1 MAKIDSVPVSL
12 PAAGDLTAK
21 KFFFG
26 KHTATGIDACS
37 VLGERADGVI
47 GAHQKQA
54 GIVAGDGVDF
64 YVDKRVIVQSSAA
77 FAKNAE
83 LTPAATG
90 KAVGAALGNI
100 VRAKAL
106 EAATAADQWIE
117 ALIVDAYAKP

>member
-1 MAKIDSVPVSL
+1 MSKIDSVPLSL
-12 PAAGDLTAK
+12 PAAADLSAK

-47 GAHQKQA
+47 GAHQKNTP
-54 GIVAGDGVDF
+54 VAGDAVDF
-64 YVDKRVIVQSSAA
+64 YVDRQVLVQSSAA

-90 KAVGAALGNI
+90 KAVTAALGNI

-106 EAATAADQWIE
+106 EAATAADQWVR
-117 ALIVDAYAKP
+117 ALIIDAYAKP